1 MANWRFRAR
10 EETRPC
16 WCSIAI
22 VWLRTSL
29 NVTAAPPRVGALLRA
44 ATPVAEPTSTPA
56 GAPCRQGS
64 AVCQRLHTLEQGAC
78 HRDAQACTP
87 GVRASEKR
95 TTHLHQHH
103 VRRATRLDARMLTT
117 RQPAPQVFA
126 VLLPME
132 RRGCTR
138 DRRRESPRD
147 RQAPAR
153 ILETGRGHLIRGQ
166 LTLLVILPQNI
177 LPLALSRS
185 RKLN

>member
-29 NVTAAPPRVGALLRA
+29 NVTAAPPRVGALHRA

-78 HRDAQACTP
+78 HRSAQACAP
-87 GVRASEKR
+87 GVHASERR
-95 TTHLHQHH
+95 TTRLPQRPL
-103 VRRATRLDARMLTT
+103 RRATRLDARIPTT
-117 RQPAPQVFA
+117 RPPAPQVVA
-126 VLLPME
+126 VLLTME
-132 RRGCTR
+132 RRGRTR
-138 DRRRESPRD
+138 DRRRE
-147 RQAPAR
+147 
-153 ILETGRGHLIRGQ
+153 
-166 LTLLVILPQNI
+166 
-177 LPLALSRS
+177 
-185 RKLN
+185 